1 MGARE
6 KPKER
11 HTFHASHFPSRRAAA
26 TMSLRSTRRFILAG
40 LRDSKT
46 RAVAVV
52 LLLLHVSLVA
62 ALGPYVVGTQPEQL
76 ANSLARTGRRLSF
89 APSTKTITWND
100 EHSEGQLVT
109 VSGVTGVVKSLTVWF
124 GDATRARLTAEKAA
138 EAAQPEPAATEQD
151 DTGPDLLTENE
162 GGNERNR
169 GTRGI
174 TGGSTAGTGSALPAG
189 SRF

>member
-11 HTFHASHFPSRRAAA
+11 HTLHASHFPSRRAAA

-76 ANSLARTGRRLSF
+76 ANSLARTGRRL
-89 APSTKTITWND
+89 
-100 EHSEGQLVT
+100 
-109 VSGVTGVVKSLTVWF
+109 
-124 GDATRARLTAEKAA
+124 
-138 EAAQPEPAATEQD
+138 
-151 DTGPDLLTENE
+151 
-162 GGNERNR
+162 
-169 GTRGI
+169 
-174 TGGSTAGTGSALPAG
+174 
-189 SRF
+189 